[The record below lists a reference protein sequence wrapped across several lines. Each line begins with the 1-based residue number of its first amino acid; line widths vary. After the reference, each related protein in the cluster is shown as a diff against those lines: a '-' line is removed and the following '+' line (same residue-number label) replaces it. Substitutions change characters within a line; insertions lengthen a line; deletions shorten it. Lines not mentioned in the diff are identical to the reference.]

1 MTDTEPD
8 QPQTEEAI
16 FDEAVEEE
24 APIRAEL
31 LPEEI
36 AAGSDDPIGQAE
48 AILAESE
55 ARTLDPEADIRRTAD
70 EATGGDVDP
79 N

>member
-1 MTDTEPD
+1 MSVDDTARPD
-8 QPQTEEAI
+8 PAVDEVVEEAVP
-16 FDEAVEEE
+16 E
-24 APIRAEL
+24 RAEL

-55 ARTLDPEADIRRTAD
+55 ERTLNPEPEIRRTAED
-70 EATGGDVDP
+70 ATGGVEFG
-79 N
+79 